1 MCFYEPWV
9 CVALRGGKN
18 DNDDDDYD
26 SDSDDNSAVI
36 LQVSLIDGLL

>member
-1 MCFYEPWV
+1 MCFYELWV